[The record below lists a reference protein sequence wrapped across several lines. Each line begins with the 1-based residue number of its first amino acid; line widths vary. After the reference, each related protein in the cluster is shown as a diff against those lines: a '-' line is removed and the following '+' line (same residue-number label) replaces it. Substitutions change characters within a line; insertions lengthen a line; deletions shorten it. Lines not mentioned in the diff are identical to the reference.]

1 MIRIKTFGYLVLYIT
16 LAMLIVACSPSS
28 KKQSPAAR
36 SIPVEAGVAVQ
47 KSIPIQMNAM
57 GSVEPFQTISVRSQI
72 TAQIK
77 KVLFREGQEVKT
89 GDLLVELDCS
99 INETALKQAQAN
111 LNRDKAQAQYAADTA
126 ARYAELVRKDYV
138 ARDQYEQFKANSAAL
153 EATVKADEAVVESN
167 RVQMKY
173 CSIYSPIDGRTGT
186 LKVNQGNIIKA
197 NDTEL
202 LTINQIQPANVAF
215 AIPEKDLPKVRN
227 YSEQKKLEVD
237 AFIPGEELPEKG
249 LLTFIDNAVNTP
261 TGTITIKGTFA
272 NREKRLVPGQFVNVV
287 LLLATE
293 PNAILVPT
301 QSVEQG
307 QEGQHVYVIKPDSTV
322 ELRPVTAAQD
332 IKGETVILKGIKAG
346 EQVVTDGQMLLTPG
360 AKVSVKAS
368 K

>member
-1 MIRIKTFGYLVLYIT
+1 MIRNKAFWSILLFIT
-16 LAMLIVACSPSS
+16 LTMFISACSPST

-36 SIPVEAGVAVQ
+36 SIPVEAAVAVQ

-72 TAQIK
+72 TAQIR

-89 GDLLVELDCS
+89 GDLLIELDCR

-126 ARYAELVRKDYV
+126 GRYAELVKKDYV

-167 RVQMKY
+167 RVQMQY
-173 CSIYSPIDGRTGT
+173 CSIYSPLDGRTGT
-186 LKVNQGNIIKA
+186 LKVNQGNIVKA

-202 LTINQIQPANVAF
+202 LTINQIQPTNVAF

-227 YSEQKKLEVD
+227 YFEQKKLEVD
-237 AFIPGEELPEKG
+237 AFIPGEERPEKG
-249 LLTFIDNAVNTP
+249 VLTFIDNAVNTP

-272 NREKRLVPGQFVNVV
+272 NREKRLVPGQFVTVV

-307 QEGQHVYVIKPDSTV
+307 QEGQYVYVIKPDSTV
-322 ELRPVTAAQD
+322 EMRSVIAAQD
-332 IKGETVILKGIKAG
+332 IQGETVILKGIKA
-346 EQVVTDGQMLLTPG
+346 EERVVTDGQMLLTPG
-360 AKVSVKAS
+360 AKVTIKNA

>member
-1 MIRIKTFGYLVLYIT
+1 MIRNKAFWSLLLFIT

-28 KKQSPAAR
+28 KKQSSAAR
-36 SIPVEAGVAVQ
+36 AIPVEAGVAIQ

-72 TAQIK
+72 TAQIR

-89 GDLLVELDCS
+89 GDLLFELDCRTY
-99 INETALKQAQAN
+99 ETALKQAQAN
-111 LNRDKAQAQYAADTA
+111 LNRDKAQAQYAADVA
-126 ARYAELVRKDYV
+126 ARYAELLKKDYV

-153 EATVKADEAVVESN
+153 EATLKADEAVVESN
-167 RVQMKY
+167 RVQMQY

-202 LTINQIQPANVAF
+202 LTINQIQPINVTF
-215 AIPEKDLPKVRN
+215 AIPEKDLPKVKN
-227 YSEQKKLEVD
+227 YSEQKKLEID
-237 AFIPGEELPEKG
+237 AFIPGEARPEQG
-249 LLTFIDNAVNTP
+249 VLTFIDNAVNTA

-272 NREKRLVPGQFVNVV
+272 NREKRLVPGQFVTVV
-287 LLLATE
+287 LLLAIE
-293 PNAILVPT
+293 PDAILVPT
-301 QSVEQG
+301 QSIEQG

-360 AKVSVKAS
+360 AKVTVKAS